1 MSDIKVSVILPSYNV
16 AEYIKQ
22 CVESVSSQTLKELE
36 ILCVDAGSEDGTLE
50 ILESEAAGD
59 PRIRLIHSEMKSYG
73 YQMNL
78 GIREARG
85 EYIGIVET
93 DDYVDSDMFEILY
106 GRAIKDN
113 CDMVKGVLY
122 DVFPFDGNREKEL
135 FIDYIPAEIVSGVA
149 FSPDDRPQV
158 HDWDGNI
165 WNGIYRRD
173 FLLKKNLGFQ
183 ETPGAAYQDIFF
195 QQKVL
200 NAAEKVAYIRSHF
213 YHYRKVRPGASTW
226 NTRCV
231 EYIYKAY
238 YDLLDDSE
246 LKEGHKK
253 YIYNRMVPAFLY
265 ELNKALYLSDYDIN
279 SPGLREAVQWFE
291 KRVHSALKEGYFS
304 FDEIVE
310 LFLTDA
316 MLFFAD
322 RDMYV
327 REIKNRMEA
336 MNAFLDEI
344 RERNT
349 DDDLIVFGFGRY
361 GHILTNFLLKNGVWV
376 EGLADNQPWINNTSY
391 LGIRIYSAMDSVR
404 AHKNALF
411 VIANKSNGR
420 NISLQLQEYGVD
432 EKKILLFDGSDKC
445 LLEGIRRGTILPR

>member
-78 GIREARG
+78 GIREAKG

-93 DDYVDSDMFEILY
+93 DDFVDSDMFEILY
-106 GRAIKDN
+106 KRAIKDN
-113 CDMVKGVLY
+113 CDMVKGIQY
-122 DVFPFDGNREKEL
+122 DVFPFEGNRAKE
-135 FIDYIPAEIVSGVA
+135 FFYDYIPAEIVSGVT

-173 FLLKKNLGFQ
+173 FLLENNLVFQ
-183 ETPGAAYQDIFF
+183 ETPGAAYQDIYF

-200 NAAEKVAYIRSHF
+200 NAAEKVTYLRAHF

-226 NTRCV
+226 NLRCV
-231 EYIYKAY
+231 DYIYKAY

-246 LKEGHKK
+246 LKVGHKK
-253 YIYNRMVPAFLY
+253 YIYSRMAQAFLY
-265 ELNKALYLSDYDIN
+265 ELNKALYLYDFNIN
-279 SPGLREAVQWFE
+279 VSGFREAIEWYNE
-291 KRVHSALKEGYFS
+291 KIHSALRDECFS
-304 FDEIVE
+304 FDDIRDFN
-310 LFLTDA
+310 LNDT

-322 RDMYV
+322 MDMYV
-327 REIKNRMEA
+327 REIKNRMESLY
-336 MNAFLDEI
+336 AFLNEI
-344 RERNT
+344 GERNT
-349 DDDLIVFGFGRY
+349 DNSVVIFGFGNY
-361 GHILTNFLLKNGVWV
+361 GHMLLNFLLRNGVWV
-376 EGLADNQPWINNTSY
+376 DGLADNQPWVDNTA
-391 LGIRIYSAMDSVR
+391 LHEIRVCNAIDSVR
-404 AHKNALF
+404 THKNALF
-411 VIANKSNGR
+411 IIANKKSGR
-420 NISLQLQEYGVD
+420 EISLQLQEYGID
-432 EKKILLFDGSDKC
+432 EKKIMMFDGSNKY
-445 LLEGIRRGTILPR
+445 LLEGVKRGIILAR